1 MPPVYKYNIDVVFR
15 KSPTRKSNLMD
26 SRLIHSG
33 MTAGEVFTL
42 NKLPASNDFNLL
54 TPHAS
59 LLTFIPSRRGRGSK
73 RGGLEAKKPDKQ
85 TKPYEDP
92 CIHPRDEDCNLSVN
106 NRNG

>member
-1 MPPVYKYNIDVVFR
+1 
-15 KSPTRKSNLMD
+15 MD

-59 LLTFIPSRRGRGSK
+59 LLTSSQKDVSTLPFIPSRRGRGSK